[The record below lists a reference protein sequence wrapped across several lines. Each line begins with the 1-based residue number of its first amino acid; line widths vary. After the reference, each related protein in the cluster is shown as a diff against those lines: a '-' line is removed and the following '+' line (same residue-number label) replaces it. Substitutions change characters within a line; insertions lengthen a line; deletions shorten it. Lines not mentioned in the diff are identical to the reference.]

1 MIKIKKNCQLDAK
14 GAFLANYNFSDLIF
28 FDIESTGF
36 SIEYSNVY
44 LIGAVYYQ
52 KNQWVLEQFFAENL
66 SEEKKIIEEFF
77 TLASAYN
84 YIIHFN
90 GDTFDIP
97 YLEKKASLHHLEA
110 PFKKMTS
117 IDILKLIRPYQKILG
132 LENCKLKTIE
142 HFLDINRKDIYSG
155 KELIELYQQFC
166 KKHDPKV
173 KENILLHNEEDLL
186 YLIPL
191 LKIFDLIQFIKDL
204 KVNILDNIQ
213 AFDITVDNDLLFSFA
228 LLKAA
233 PLSLQL
239 KNENWACSITKDS
252 LHLDF
257 KVKLVE
263 DTMYHFFPNYKDYYY
278 LIDEDEAIHKS
289 LGAFLPKDKRK
300 QAKVSNCYTKRKGLF
315 LQTFQPDIRLPV
327 FKKSYD
333 SKEMYILLDDN
344 KIDHQKL
351 NLKDLALAFI
361 DSQIPRSL

>member
-1 MIKIKKNCQLDAK
+1 M
-14 GAFLANYNFSDLIF
+14 
-28 FDIESTGF
+28 
-36 SIEYSNVY
+36 
-44 LIGAVYYQ
+44 
-52 KNQWVLEQFFAENL
+52 
-66 SEEKKIIEEFF
+66 
-77 TLASAYN
+77 
-84 YIIHFN
+84 
-90 GDTFDIP
+90 
-97 YLEKKASLHHLEA
+97 
-110 PFKKMTS
+110 
-117 IDILKLIRPYQKILG
+117 
-132 LENCKLKTIE
+132 
-142 HFLDINRKDIYSG
+142 
-155 KELIELYQQFC
+155 
-166 KKHDPKV
+166 
-173 KENILLHNEEDLL
+173 

-315 LQTFQPDIRLPV
+315 YKHSSRIFAYPFL
-327 FKKSYD
+327 KKA
-333 SKEMYILLDDN
+333 MI
-344 KIDHQKL
+344 QKKCIFYWMIIKSITK
-351 NLKDLALAFI
+351 N
-361 DSQIPRSL
+361 